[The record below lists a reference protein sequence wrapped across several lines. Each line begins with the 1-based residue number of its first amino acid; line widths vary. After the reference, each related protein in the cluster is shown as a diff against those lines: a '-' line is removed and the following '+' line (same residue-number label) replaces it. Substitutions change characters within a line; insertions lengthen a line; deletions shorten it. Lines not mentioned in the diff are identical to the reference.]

1 VSTASHVGKSP
12 ARNRLLT
19 GGEDV
24 CRFRSARRAMMQCGI
39 EVGYRVV
46 GLQGSRI
53 VAVPPGKVAGR
64 IGRVDLELTRL
75 DEAFC

>member
-1 VSTASHVGKSP
+1 
-12 ARNRLLT
+12 
-19 GGEDV
+19 
-24 CRFRSARRAMMQCGI
+24 MMQCGI